1 MKAYNL
7 SLFFFPHRFNGF
19 NKFTRSVPISLFFI
33 SNKGKAFGEAGET
46 VVIEELLEG
55 EEVSVRISIF

>member
-1 MKAYNL
+1 MNAYSF
-7 SLFFFPHRFNGF
+7 SLY
-19 NKFTRSVPISLFFI
+19 FI

-55 EEVSVRISIF
+55 EEVSVCISIF